1 MKVLNQRKKRNLTFK
16 VSCRVLLVTI
26 FFLLPVSCNRAPK
39 KVLSQPEM
47 IDFLIDL
54 HKLDGVLITKGLT
67 TIDDRENVYYYNAL
81 LAKHKITKEQ
91 FDSSLVWYT
100 SQPKKFS
107 KIYKQVLLILNT
119 EDSLLREQK
128 RIYDDSVA
136 KADKTI
142 DIWSLK
148 RAFTFSKDSSNNRID
163 FHISG
168 YEFFTGD
175 VFELKFLH
183 RSSPVDSTFTEY
195 AVLRVNYENNFAD
208 SIKVGLYAD
217 SLLKRY
223 TLRYKARQNFRV
235 KNITGVIAST
245 DKPEKRI
252 KTVVDSIS
260 LTYSYSPPVHDALR
274 LKWQNETDI
283 DSTMRLK
290 PRLPHLP
297 YKNRINISKK

>member
-1 MKVLNQRKKRNLTFK
+1 
-16 VSCRVLLVTI
+16 
-26 FFLLPVSCNRAPK
+26 
-39 KVLSQPEM
+39 M

>member
-1 MKVLNQRKKRNLTFK
+1 MKVLNQRKKKNPKFK
-16 VSCRVLLVTI
+16 VNWQVLLVTI
-26 FFLLPVSCNRAPK
+26 IFLLPVSCNRAPK

-100 SQPKKFS
+100 RQPKKFS
-107 KIYKQVLLILNT
+107 KIYRQVLLKLNL
-119 EDSLLREQK
+119 EDSFLREQK

-142 DIWSLK
+142 DIWNLK
-148 RAFTFSKDSSNNRID
+148 RTFTITKDSSVNRVD

-168 YEFFTGD
+168 YEFYTGD

-183 RSSPVDSTFTEY
+183 RSSPVDATYNEW
-195 AVLRVNYENNFAD
+195 AVLRVNYDNNFTD
-208 SIKVGLYAD
+208 SIKTILFAD

-223 TLRYKARQNFRV
+223 SLRFKARQNYRV
-235 KNITGVIAST
+235 KNLTGVIAST

-260 LTYSYSPPVHDALR
+260 ITYSYSPPVHDALR
-274 LKWQNETDI
+274 LKWQNETGV

-290 PRLPHLP
+290 PRMPHLP
-297 YKNRINISKK
+297 YKNKINIPKK